1 MRFSSLESSI
11 FKQLFRFLL
20 SPVIFGNLR
29 VVGAKSRKA
38 RILGSEKRNQLIDI
52 RTSRVQICITDAPS
66 KWCKS
71 EFCCMMLVFRDFN
84 ACGLIVPAKGYEI
97 SFLFLAHLRR
107 RPNNSKYV
115 QRSSESFE
123 KPIRKRKNAQ
133 MTGTQRTVV

>member
-97 SFLFLAHLRR
+97 SFLFLLICAGVRII
-107 RPNNSKYV
+107 PNTSKGVPNPSRNRY
-115 QRSSESFE
+115 ENE
-123 KPIRKRKNAQ
+123 KMHR
-133 MTGTQRTVV
+133 